1 MDPQAF
7 KLKFKYDT
15 ALMSLPDAEIAD
27 ALEEAD
33 LVVKSLEFGDLK
45 ERAVGLYAAH
55 ILKVALKSKSG
66 NSFSDASSMAIAGQ
80 SRTIQEDM
88 LTGQRLNVQSG
99 RLRGSVSSK
108 VEEDKDW
115 IEGTVGAGGAL
126 VPYAF
131 AHEFGLKGAMAIKA
145 HLRMIKKVFG
155 QPITPRQVMIKAH
168 SRKVDMKERRF
179 MRDSLDEVAKT
190 VPKNIDAAIERGL
203 SSE

>member
-1 MDPQAF
+1 
-7 KLKFKYDT
+7 
-15 ALMSLPDAEIAD
+15 MSNYRVDADVDFNEVNERVRAEIRRTVN
-27 ALEEAD
+27 ALT
-33 LVVKSLEFGDLK
+33 LK
-45 ERAVGLYAAH
+45 L
-55 ILKVALKSKSG
+55 
-66 NSFSDASSMAIAGQ
+66 Q
-80 SRTIQEDM
+80 RTIQEDM

-108 VEEDKDW
+108 VEEGKDW

-131 AHEFGLKGAMAIKA
+131 AHEFGLKGAVAIKA

-155 QPITPRQVMIKAH
+155 QPITPRQIMIKAH

-179 MRDSLDEVAKT
+179 MRDSLDEVAKI

>member
-1 MDPQAF
+1 
-7 KLKFKYDT
+7 
-15 ALMSLPDAEIAD
+15 MSDYRVDADVDFNEVNERVRAEIRRTVN
-27 ALEEAD
+27 ALT
-33 LVVKSLEFGDLK
+33 LK
-45 ERAVGLYAAH
+45 L
-55 ILKVALKSKSG
+55 
-66 NSFSDASSMAIAGQ
+66 Q
-80 SRTIQEDM
+80 RTIQEDM

-131 AHEFGLKGAMAIKA
+131 AHEFGLKGVMAIKA

-155 QPITPRQVMIKAH
+155 QPITPRQIMIKAH

-179 MRDSLDEVAKT
+179 MRDSLDEVAKI

>member
-1 MDPQAF
+1 
-7 KLKFKYDT
+7 
-15 ALMSLPDAEIAD
+15 MSDYRVDADVDFNEVNERVRAEIRRTVN
-27 ALEEAD
+27 ALT
-33 LVVKSLEFGDLK
+33 LK
-45 ERAVGLYAAH
+45 L
-55 ILKVALKSKSG
+55 
-66 NSFSDASSMAIAGQ
+66 Q
-80 SRTIQEDM
+80 RTIQEDM

-108 VEEDKDW
+108 VEEDKDG

-155 QPITPRQVMIKAH
+155 QPITPRQIMIKAH

-179 MRDSLDEVAKT
+179 MRDSLDEVAKI

>member
-1 MDPQAF
+1 
-7 KLKFKYDT
+7 
-15 ALMSLPDAEIAD
+15 MSDYRVDADVDFNEVNERVRAEIRRTVN
-27 ALEEAD
+27 ALT
-33 LVVKSLEFGDLK
+33 LRL
-45 ERAVGLYAAH
+45 
-55 ILKVALKSKSG
+55 
-66 NSFSDASSMAIAGQ
+66 Q
-80 SRTIQEDM
+80 RTIQEDM

-108 VEEDKDW
+108 VEEDRDW

-145 HLRMIKKVFG
+145 HLRTIKKVFG
-155 QPITPRQVMIKAH
+155 QPITPRQIMIKAH

-179 MRDSLDEVAKT
+179 MRDSLDEVAKI

>member
-1 MDPQAF
+1 
-7 KLKFKYDT
+7 
-15 ALMSLPDAEIAD
+15 MSDYRVDADVDFNEVNERVRAEIRRTVN
-27 ALEEAD
+27 ALT
-33 LVVKSLEFGDLK
+33 LK
-45 ERAVGLYAAH
+45 L
-55 ILKVALKSKSG
+55 
-66 NSFSDASSMAIAGQ
+66 Q
-80 SRTIQEDM
+80 RTIQEDM

-155 QPITPRQVMIKAH
+155 QPITPRQIMIKAH
-168 SRKVDMKERRF
+168 SRKVDMEERRF
-179 MRDSLDEVAKT
+179 MRDSLDEVAKI